1 MRRIERARCGL
12 VLVKLSNP
20 WNVDLWL
27 LKSDI
32 TEAHLGGNKYHKL
45 LGYLAHARQRG
56 VSKLV
61 TMAGPYSNHLRAFAA
76 ACARHQF
83 RGHAIIR
90 GDELKD
96 EKRHSPELKFA
107 ASHEVDFSFV
117 TRAVYRQ
124 LREAAADSERAALV
138 PDAPF
143 AEAVFIPEGGLG
155 GHGVTG
161 VMDWAGS
168 ASEFENIYIACA
180 TGTTCAGFL
189 RGTDETQKIC
199 GVAVVSNADAV
210 RESIRLLAPGHEQR
224 FELITDYTLG
234 GFAKTTAELL
244 ELCAEFSKAWQVT
257 IDPTYVGRVV
267 MALRDR
273 ARAAGL
279 LGRVLIVYTY
289 NE

>member
-1 MRRIERARCGL
+1 
-12 VLVKLSNP
+12 VLVQLSNP
-20 WNVDLWL
+20 WNLDLWL

-32 TEAHLGGNKYHKL
+32 REPHLGGNKYHKL
-45 LGYLAHARQRG
+45 RGYLGLAVKRG
-56 VSKLV
+56 VSRLV
-61 TMAGPYSNHLRAFAA
+61 TMAGAHSNHLRAFAA
-76 ACARHQF
+76 ACSLHNY

-96 EKRHSPELKFA
+96 KNRQSPELKFA
-107 ASHEVDFSFV
+107 ASHKLDISFV
-117 TRAVYRQ
+117 SRAVYRQ
-124 LREAAADSERAALV
+124 LREAASDSERAALV
-138 PDAPF
+138 PDVPF

-155 GHGVTG
+155 ADGVTG
-161 VMDWAGS
+161 VMDWARA
-168 ASEFENIYIACA
+168 ASEFENIFIACA

-189 RGTDETQKIC
+189 HGTDATQKIC
-199 GVAVVSNADAV
+199 GVAVVRNAAAV

-244 ELCAEFSKAWQVT
+244 ELCTEFSKAWQLT
-257 IDPTYVGRVV
+257 IDPAYVGRVV

-273 ARAAGL
+273 ARAGGL
-279 LGRVLIVYTY
+279 SGRVLIVYTY